1 MSPEF
6 FLFFVSFQILLSLP
20 SRFSQNHSSC
30 LVPLPVLIV
39 IYLLFIM
46 DSCFPQQQD
55 NNVGVTR
62 AIASH
67 KCTPFDFSFKF
78 KENNQK
84 TYKK

>member
-1 MSPEF
+1 
-6 FLFFVSFQILLSLP
+6 
-20 SRFSQNHSSC
+20 
-30 LVPLPVLIV
+30 
-39 IYLLFIM
+39 M

-78 KENNQK
+78 KENKTNKQK
-84 TYKK
+84 VKRKRGKKRYYSRDA

>member
-1 MSPEF
+1 
-6 FLFFVSFQILLSLP
+6 
-20 SRFSQNHSSC
+20 
-30 LVPLPVLIV
+30 
-39 IYLLFIM
+39 M